1 MFTFTSLGTPA
12 DLCCDGTWGTE
23 PTWDEAGEP
32 DPWFDVWLPLILL
45 SNQQVPSCHLPASP
59 ATRHS
64 VSTMNAKTSSG
75 GEEEASGMRNETL
88 GEAKRRQVI
97 YVAYVIAALDLT
109 FLFMQMGIMP
119 YLAKSLG
126 LDSVGFGYLQTIFGV
141 LQLVGGYIFGRFAD
155 QFGARAALILSC
167 ASGSIFFL
175 LMSLSTSIPLL
186 FLSRLP
192 AVFMHGMPGAQKVI
206 TDMTAPSQRAGAL
219 GRLGLCFG
227 VGIIAGSAMGGVLS
241 TKFGIY
247 VPTYVGLVGSLINT
261 LIAMVWI
268 PSQTKPKS
276 DHHMTEHST
285 SRSGSLFSITEIL
298 RLMKFPGVM
307 EVFIVKVFAGLPIG
321 LFMIMF
327 SIISMDFFGLE
338 AVESG
343 YLMSYFGVL
352 QMVVQ
357 GLVVGKLAS
366 HCTEMT
372 LLRLSVFVFAG
383 VGLGMALMRTV
394 WHYCIIA
401 VPLVFAFSMLA
412 TITDSILTKAVPS
425 SDTGAMLGI
434 CASVQPLT
442 RTVGP
447 TIGGVLYKQFGVS
460 SFGYLQL
467 VVNLG
472 LFVYLLKSKIPLG
485 DVKSQ

>member
-1 MFTFTSLGTPA
+1 
-12 DLCCDGTWGTE
+12 
-23 PTWDEAGEP
+23 
-32 DPWFDVWLPLILL
+32 
-45 SNQQVPSCHLPASP
+45 
-59 ATRHS
+59 
-64 VSTMNAKTSSG
+64 VSTMNAKTSSE
-75 GEEEASGMRNETL
+75 GEEGASGMRNETL
-88 GEAKRRQVI
+88 GESGRLGEAKRGQVI
-97 YVAYVIAALDLT
+97 RVAYVIAALDLT
-109 FLFMQMGIMP
+109 FLFMQMGVIP

-167 ASGSIFFL
+167 ASESVFFL

-192 AVFMHGMPGAQKVI
+192 AVFMHGIPGAQKVI
-206 TDMTAPSQRAGAL
+206 TDMTTPSQRAGAL
-219 GRLGLCFG
+219 GKLGLCFG
-227 VGIIAGSAMGGVLS
+227 VGIIAGSVLGGVLS
-241 TKFGIY
+241 TKLGIY
-247 VPTYVGLVGSLINT
+247 APTYVGLVGSLINV

-268 PSQTKPKS
+268 PSQTKPES
-276 DHHMTEHST
+276 DHHVTENSD
-285 SRSGSLFSITEIL
+285 LFSIREIL

-307 EVFIVKVFAGLPIG
+307 EVFIVKVFAGFPIG

-412 TITDSILTKAVPS
+412 TITDSILTKAVPA

-467 VVNLG
+467 MVNLG
-472 LFVYLLKSKIPLG
+472 LFVYLLKSKIAVG
-485 DVKSQ
+485 EMKSQ

>member
-1 MFTFTSLGTPA
+1 
-12 DLCCDGTWGTE
+12 
-23 PTWDEAGEP
+23 
-32 DPWFDVWLPLILL
+32 
-45 SNQQVPSCHLPASP
+45 
-59 ATRHS
+59 
-64 VSTMNAKTSSG
+64 VSTMSEKTRSRA
-75 GEEEASGMRNETL
+75 EEEASGTRNEALGERGCL
-88 GEAKRRQVI
+88 GEAERRQAI
-97 YVAYVIAALDLT
+97 RVAYVIAALELT
-109 FLFMQMGIMP
+109 LMFMQMGVMP

-175 LMSLSTSIPLL
+175 IMSLSTSIPLL

-219 GRLGLCFG
+219 GKLGLCFG
-227 VGIIAGSAMGGVLS
+227 VGIIVGSAMGGVLS
-241 TKFGIY
+241 TNFGVY
-247 VPTYVGLVGSLINT
+247 VPVYVGLAGSLINT

-276 DHHMTEHST
+276 GHQETEQSD
-285 SRSGSLFSITEIL
+285 LFSIREIQ

-307 EVFIVKVFAGLPIG
+307 EVFIIKVFAGLPIG

-372 LLRLSVFVFAG
+372 LLRLSIFVFAG

-467 VVNLG
+467 MINLG
-472 LFVYLLKSKIPLG
+472 LLVYLSKSKIPLG
-485 DVKSQ
+485 EMKSQ

>member
-1 MFTFTSLGTPA
+1 
-12 DLCCDGTWGTE
+12 
-23 PTWDEAGEP
+23 
-32 DPWFDVWLPLILL
+32 
-45 SNQQVPSCHLPASP
+45 
-59 ATRHS
+59 
-64 VSTMNAKTSSG
+64 MNAKAISE

-88 GEAKRRQVI
+88 GESGHSGEVKRGQVI
-97 YVAYVIAALDLT
+97 LVAYLIAALDLT
-109 FLFMQMGIMP
+109 FLFMQFGIMP

-155 QFGARAALILSC
+155 QFGARAALILSS
-167 ASGSIFFL
+167 ASGSVFFL

-192 AVFMHGMPGAQKVI
+192 GVFMHGIPGAQKVI
-206 TDMTAPSQRAGAL
+206 TDVTTPSQRADAL
-219 GRLGLCFG
+219 GKLGLCFG
-227 VGIIAGSAMGGVLS
+227 IGIIAGSALGGVLS
-241 TKFGIY
+241 TKFGIF

-261 LIAMVWI
+261 LIAAVWI
-268 PSQTKPKS
+268 PSQTKPKLNQ
-276 DHHMTEHST
+276 HVAEHST
-285 SRSGSLFSITEIL
+285 SQSGSLFSIREIL

-307 EVFIVKVFAGLPIG
+307 EVFIVKVLAGLPIG

-352 QMVVQ
+352 Q
-357 GLVVGKLAS
+357 
-366 HCTEMT
+366 
-372 LLRLSVFVFAG
+372 
-383 VGLGMALMRTV
+383 MALMRTV

-467 VVNLG
+467 VVNIG
-472 LFVYLLKSKIPLG
+472 LFVYLLKSKIPLREM
-485 DVKSQ
+485 KSQ

>member
-1 MFTFTSLGTPA
+1 
-12 DLCCDGTWGTE
+12 
-23 PTWDEAGEP
+23 
-32 DPWFDVWLPLILL
+32 
-45 SNQQVPSCHLPASP
+45 
-59 ATRHS
+59 
-64 VSTMNAKTSSG
+64 VSTMNVKNSSE
-75 GEEEASGMRNETL
+75 GEEEASGMRNETPGESGRL
-88 GEAKRRQVI
+88 GEVKRGQVI
-97 YVAYVIAALDLT
+97 RVTYVIAALDLT

-126 LDSVGFGYLQTIFGV
+126 LDSVGFGYLQTTFGV

-167 ASGSIFFL
+167 ASASVFFL

-192 AVFMHGMPGAQKVI
+192 GVFMHGIPGAQKVI
-206 TDMTAPSQRAGAL
+206 TDVTAPSQRAGAL
-219 GRLGLCFG
+219 GKLGLCFG
-227 VGIIAGSAMGGVLS
+227 VAIISGSALGGALS
-241 TKFGIY
+241 TKVSLYAPMYI
-247 VPTYVGLVGSLINT
+247 GLVGSLINI
-261 LIAMVWI
+261 LIAVVWI

-276 DHHMTEHST
+276 DHHVTEPSN
-285 SRSGSLFSITEIL
+285 LFSIREIL

-307 EVFIVKVFAGLPIG
+307 EVFIVKVFAGFPIG

-357 GLVVGKLAS
+357 GLVVGKLAR

-467 VVNLG
+467 MINLG

-485 DVKSQ
+485 EMKSQ

>member
-1 MFTFTSLGTPA
+1 MS
-12 DLCCDGTWGTE
+12 
-23 PTWDEAGEP
+23 
-32 DPWFDVWLPLILL
+32 
-45 SNQQVPSCHLPASP
+45 
-59 ATRHS
+59 
-64 VSTMNAKTSSG
+64 AKASSG
-75 GEEEASGMRNETL
+75 GEEESSGMSSEVLGESGLL
-88 GEAKRRQVI
+88 GEAKRGQVI
-97 YVAYVIAALDLT
+97 RVAYVIAALDLT
-109 FLFMQMGIMP
+109 FLFIQMGVVP
-119 YLAKSLG
+119 YMGKSLG
-126 LDSVGFGYLQTIFGV
+126 LDSVGFGYLQTLFGV

-192 AVFMHGMPGAQKVI
+192 AVFMHGIPGAQKVI
-206 TDMTAPSQRAGAL
+206 TDMTPPSKRAGAL
-219 GRLGLCFG
+219 GKLGLCFG
-227 VGIIAGSAMGGVLS
+227 VGIISGSALGGVLS
-241 TKFGIY
+241 TKFSVY
-247 VPTYVGLVGSLINT
+247 VPAYVGLVGSLINT
-261 LIAMVWI
+261 LIAMIWI
-268 PSQTKPKS
+268 PSQTKPKP
-276 DHHMTEHST
+276 DHHVTEHST
-285 SRSGSLFSITEIL
+285 SQSGSLFSIREIV

-467 VVNLG
+467 MVNLG
-472 LFVYLLKSKIPLG
+472 LFVYLLKSKIPLEEM
-485 DVKSQ
+485 KSQ

>member
-1 MFTFTSLGTPA
+1 
-12 DLCCDGTWGTE
+12 
-23 PTWDEAGEP
+23 
-32 DPWFDVWLPLILL
+32 
-45 SNQQVPSCHLPASP
+45 
-59 ATRHS
+59 
-64 VSTMNAKTSSG
+64 VSTMNAKTSSR
-75 GEEEASGMRNETL
+75 GEEEASGMRNENLGESGCL
-88 GEAKRRQVI
+88 GEAKRGQVI
-97 YVAYVIAALDLT
+97 RVAYVIAALDLT
-109 FLFMQMGIMP
+109 FLFMQLGVIP

-126 LDSVGFGYLQTIFGV
+126 LDSVGFGYLQTTFGV

-167 ASGSIFFL
+167 VSGSVFFL

-192 AVFMHGMPGAQKVI
+192 GVFMHGIPGAQKVI
-206 TDMTAPSQRAGAL
+206 TDMTTPSQRAGAL
-219 GRLGLCFG
+219 GKLGFCFG
-227 VGIIAGSAMGGVLS
+227 VGIIAGSVLGGVLS

-261 LIAMVWI
+261 LIAVVCI

-276 DHHMTEHST
+276 DHHVTENSD
-285 SRSGSLFSITEIL
+285 LFSIREIL

-307 EVFIVKVFAGLPIG
+307 EVFMVKVFAGFPIG

-357 GLVVGKLAS
+357 GFVVGKLS
-366 HCTEMT
+366 RHCTEMT

-467 VVNLG
+467 MVNLG

-485 DVKSQ
+485 EMKSQ

>member
-1 MFTFTSLGTPA
+1 
-12 DLCCDGTWGTE
+12 
-23 PTWDEAGEP
+23 
-32 DPWFDVWLPLILL
+32 
-45 SNQQVPSCHLPASP
+45 
-59 ATRHS
+59 
-64 VSTMNAKTSSG
+64 VSTMNAKISSE
-75 GEEEASGMRNETL
+75 GEEGASGMRNETL
-88 GEAKRRQVI
+88 GERGHLGEAKRGQVI
-97 YVAYVIAALDLT
+97 RVAYAIAALDLT
-109 FLFMQMGIMP
+109 FLFMQMGVMP

-141 LQLVGGYIFGRFAD
+141 LQLMGGYIFGRFAD
-155 QFGARAALILSC
+155 QYGARAALILSC
-167 ASGSIFFL
+167 ASGSVFFL

-192 AVFMHGMPGAQKVI
+192 GVFMHGIPGAQKVI
-206 TDMTAPSQRAGAL
+206 TDMTTPSQRAGAL
-219 GRLGLCFG
+219 GKLGLCFG
-227 VGIIAGSAMGGVLS
+227 VGIIAGSALGGVLS

-247 VPTYVGLVGSLINT
+247 APTYVGLAGSLINT

-276 DHHMTEHST
+276 DHHVTEQSD
-285 SRSGSLFSITEIL
+285 LFSIREIL

-307 EVFIVKVFAGLPIG
+307 EVFLVKVFAGFPIG

-338 AVESG
+338 AAESG
-343 YLMSYFGVL
+343 YLMSYIGVL

-357 GLVVGKLAS
+357 GLVVGKLAR

-372 LLRLSVFVFAG
+372 LLRLSVVVFAS
-383 VGLGMALMRTV
+383 VGLGMALMRSV

-467 VVNLG
+467 MVNLG
-472 LFVYLLKSKIPLG
+472 LFVFLLKSKIPLG
-485 DVKSQ
+485 EMKSQ

>member
-1 MFTFTSLGTPA
+1 L
-12 DLCCDGTWGTE
+12 
-23 PTWDEAGEP
+23 
-32 DPWFDVWLPLILL
+32 
-45 SNQQVPSCHLPASP
+45 
-59 ATRHS
+59 
-64 VSTMNAKTSSG
+64 STMNAKASSG
-75 GEEEASGMRNETL
+75 SEEESSGMRTETL
-88 GEAKRRQVI
+88 GESSYSGEIKRRQVI
-97 YVAYVIAALDLT
+97 LAAYLIATLELT

-126 LDSVGFGYLQTIFGV
+126 LDSVGFGYLQTTFGV
-141 LQLVGGYIFGRFAD
+141 LQLVGGPIFGRFAD
-155 QFGARAALILSC
+155 QFGTRAALILSC
-167 ASGSIFFL
+167 ASGSAFFL
-175 LMSLSTSIPLL
+175 LMSVSTSIPLL

-192 AVFMHGMPGAQKVI
+192 AVFMHGLPGAQKVI
-206 TDMTAPSQRAGAL
+206 TDLTTPAQRADAL
-219 GRLGLCFG
+219 GKLGLCFG
-227 VGIIAGSAMGGVLS
+227 IGIIIGSALGGVLS
-241 TKFGIY
+241 TKFSIF
-247 VPTYVGLVGSLINT
+247 VPAYVGLVANLINT
-261 LIAMVWI
+261 VIAIIWI
-268 PSQTKPKS
+268 PVQAKPKS
-276 DHHMTEHST
+276 DHHVMQHSNV
-285 SRSGSLFSITEIL
+285 FSIQVIL

-307 EVFIVKVFAGLPIG
+307 EIFIVKVFAGFPIG

-357 GLVVGKLAS
+357 GLVVGKLTN
-366 HCTEMT
+366 HCTEKT
-372 LLRLSVFVFAG
+372 LLRLSIFIFAG

-401 VPLVFAFSMLA
+401 VPLMFAFSTLN

-425 SDTGAMLGI
+425 SDTGTMLGI

-467 VVNLG
+467 FVNIG
-472 LFVYLLKSKIPLG
+472 LFIYLLKSKIPLREM
-485 DVKSQ
+485 KSQ

>member
-1 MFTFTSLGTPA
+1 MSTMS
-12 DLCCDGTWGTE
+12 E
-23 PTWDEAGEP
+23 K
-32 DPWFDVWLPLILL
+32 
-45 SNQQVPSCHLPASP
+45 ASP
-59 ATRHS
+59 E
-64 VSTMNAKTSSG
+64 
-75 GEEEASGMRNETL
+75 GENGAWRTKSEMQRQSDHL
-88 GEAKRRQVI
+88 GQVRRGRVI
-97 YVAYVIAALDLT
+97 LTVYLIVTLDLT
-109 FLFMQMGIMP
+109 FLFMQFGIMP

-141 LQLVGGYIFGRFAD
+141 LQLVGGPIFGRFAD
-155 QFGARAALILSC
+155 QFGNRAALTLSC

-175 LMSLSTSIPLL
+175 LMSMSTSIPVL

-192 AVFMHGMPGAQKVI
+192 TVFMHGLPGAQKVI
-206 TDMTAPSQRAGAL
+206 TDLTAPSQRAAAL

-227 VGIIAGSAMGGVLS
+227 VGIIIGSAVGGILS
-241 TKFGIY
+241 TKFGIF
-247 VPTYVGLVGSLINT
+247 VPLYFGLVGSLINT
-261 LIAMVWI
+261 VIAVLWI
-268 PSQTKPKS
+268 PSPAKPKS
-276 DHHMTEHST
+276 EHRETEHST
-285 SRSGSLFSITEIL
+285 SQSGSVFSIREIL

-307 EVFIVKVFAGLPIG
+307 EIFLVKVLSGFPLG
-321 LFMIMF
+321 LFLIMF

-357 GLVVGKLAS
+357 GLVIGKLTS
-366 HCTEMT
+366 YCTEQT
-372 LLRLSVFVFAG
+372 LLRLSVLVFAG

-401 VPLVFAFSMLA
+401 VPLVFSFSMLG

-425 SDTGAMLGI
+425 SDTGTMLGI

-447 TIGGVLYKQFGVS
+447 TIGAVLYERFGVP

-467 VVNLG
+467 IVNIG
-472 LFVYLLKSKIPLG
+472 LFVYLLRSKIPLKET
-485 DVKSQ
+485 KS

>member
-1 MFTFTSLGTPA
+1 MK
-12 DLCCDGTWGTE
+12 
-23 PTWDEAGEP
+23 
-32 DPWFDVWLPLILL
+32 I
-45 SNQQVPSCHLPASP
+45 
-59 ATRHS
+59 
-64 VSTMNAKTSSG
+64 SSIG
-75 GEEEASGMRNETL
+75 
-88 GEAKRRQVI
+88 
-97 YVAYVIAALDLT
+97 
-109 FLFMQMGIMP
+109 

-167 ASGSIFFL
+167 ASGSVFFL

-192 AVFMHGMPGAQKVI
+192 GVFMHGMPGAQKVI
-206 TDMTAPSQRAGAL
+206 TDMTTPSQRAGAL
-219 GRLGLCFG
+219 GKLGLCFG
-227 VGIIAGSAMGGVLS
+227 MGIIAGSALGGVLS
-241 TKFGIY
+241 TKLGIY
-247 VPTYVGLVGSLINT
+247 FPTYVGLVGSLINT

-268 PSQTKPKS
+268 PSQTKPKA
-276 DHHMTEHST
+276 DHHVTENRT
-285 SRSGSLFSITEIL
+285 PGSLFSIREIL

-357 GLVVGKLAS
+357 GLVVGKLAR

-372 LLRLSVFVFAG
+372 LLRLSVLVFAG

-467 VVNLG
+467 IVNLG
-472 LFVYLLKSKIPLG
+472 LFVYLLRSKIPLG
-485 DVKSQ
+485 EMKSQ

>member
-1 MFTFTSLGTPA
+1 
-12 DLCCDGTWGTE
+12 
-23 PTWDEAGEP
+23 
-32 DPWFDVWLPLILL
+32 
-45 SNQQVPSCHLPASP
+45 
-59 ATRHS
+59 
-64 VSTMNAKTSSG
+64 VSTMNATTSSE
-75 GEEEASGMRNETL
+75 GEKEASGTRNETPGESGGL
-88 GEAKRRQVI
+88 GEAKRGQVVR
-97 YVAYVIAALDLT
+97 VAYVVAALDLT
-109 FLFMQMGIMP
+109 FLFMQMGVMP

-126 LDSVGFGYLQTIFGV
+126 LDSVGFGYLQTSFGV
-141 LQLVGGYIFGRFAD
+141 LQLTGGYIFGRFAD

-167 ASGSIFFL
+167 ASGSVFFL

-192 AVFMHGMPGAQKVI
+192 GVFMHGIPGAQKVI
-206 TDMTAPSQRAGAL
+206 TDMTTPSQRAGAL
-219 GRLGLCFG
+219 GKLGLCFG
-227 VGIIAGSAMGGVLS
+227 VGIIAGSALGGVLS
-241 TKFGIY
+241 TKFGTY
-247 VPTYVGLVGSLINT
+247 APTYVGLVGSLINT

-276 DHHMTEHST
+276 AHHVTEHST
-285 SRSGSLFSITEIL
+285 SQSGSLFSIREIL

-307 EVFIVKVFAGLPIG
+307 EIFIVKVFAGLPIG

-467 VVNLG
+467 MVNLG
-472 LFVYLLKSKIPLG
+472 LFVFLLKSKIPLG
-485 DVKSQ
+485 EMKS

>member
-1 MFTFTSLGTPA
+1 MKIS
-12 DLCCDGTWGTE
+12 
-23 PTWDEAGEP
+23 
-32 DPWFDVWLPLILL
+32 
-45 SNQQVPSCHLPASP
+45 
-59 ATRHS
+59 S
-64 VSTMNAKTSSG
+64 VG
-75 GEEEASGMRNETL
+75 VLRC
-88 GEAKRRQVI
+88 
-97 YVAYVIAALDLT
+97 
-109 FLFMQMGIMP
+109 LFINI

-141 LQLVGGYIFGRFAD
+141 LQLVGGYIFGRVSCFLP
-155 QFGARAALILSC
+155 LICIMRVLTH
-167 ASGSIFFL
+167 
-175 LMSLSTSIPLL
+175 MSSSAGTSP
-186 FLSRLP
+186 
-192 AVFMHGMPGAQKVI
+192 
-206 TDMTAPSQRAGAL
+206 
-219 GRLGLCFG
+219 
-227 VGIIAGSAMGGVLS
+227 
-241 TKFGIY
+241 
-247 VPTYVGLVGSLINT
+247 
-261 LIAMVWI
+261 
-268 PSQTKPKS
+268 
-276 DHHMTEHST
+276 
-285 SRSGSLFSITEIL
+285 SGSLFSIREIL

-307 EVFIVKVFAGLPIG
+307 EIFIVKVFAGFPIG

-366 HCTEMT
+366 RCSEMT

-401 VPLVFAFSMLA
+401 APLVFAFSMLA

-425 SDTGAMLGI
+425 SDTGTMLGI

-467 VVNLG
+467 MVNLG
-472 LFVYLLKSKIPLG
+472 LFVYLLKSKIPLEEM
-485 DVKSQ
+485 KSQ

>member
-1 MFTFTSLGTPA
+1 M
-12 DLCCDGTWGTE
+12 
-23 PTWDEAGEP
+23 
-32 DPWFDVWLPLILL
+32 
-45 SNQQVPSCHLPASP
+45 
-59 ATRHS
+59 
-64 VSTMNAKTSSG
+64 MNAKATSE
-75 GEEEASGMRNETL
+75 GEEEASGTRNKTL
-88 GEAKRRQVI
+88 GESSHSGEVKRGEVI
-97 YVAYVIAALDLT
+97 LVAYLIAALDLT

-119 YLAKSLG
+119 YFAKSLG

-167 ASGSIFFL
+167 ASGSVFFL
-175 LMSLSTSIPLL
+175 LMSISTSIPLL

-192 AVFMHGMPGAQKVI
+192 AVFMHGIPGAQKVI
-206 TDMTAPSQRAGAL
+206 TDMTSPSQRADAL
-219 GRLGLCFG
+219 GKLGLCFG
-227 VGIIAGSAMGGVLS
+227 IGIIAGSALGGVLS
-241 TKFGIY
+241 NKFGIFVPIY
-247 VPTYVGLVGSLINT
+247 VALVGSLINT
-261 LIAMVWI
+261 LIAVVWI
-268 PSQTKPKS
+268 PLQTKPKLNQ
-276 DHHMTEHST
+276 HVTENST
-285 SRSGSLFSITEIL
+285 SQSGSLFSIREIL

-352 QMVVQ
+352 Q
-357 GLVVGKLAS
+357 
-366 HCTEMT
+366 
-372 LLRLSVFVFAG
+372 
-383 VGLGMALMRTV
+383 MALMRTV

-467 VVNLG
+467 VVNIG
-472 LFVYLLKSKIPLG
+472 LFVYLLKSKIPLRE
-485 DVKSQ
+485 VKGQ

>member
-1 MFTFTSLGTPA
+1 M
-12 DLCCDGTWGTE
+12 
-23 PTWDEAGEP
+23 
-32 DPWFDVWLPLILL
+32 
-45 SNQQVPSCHLPASP
+45 
-59 ATRHS
+59 
-64 VSTMNAKTSSG
+64 STMNAKASSG
-75 GEEEASGMRNETL
+75 HEEDTSGMRSETL
-88 GEAKRRQVI
+88 GESGRLGEIKRGQVI
-97 YVAYVIAALDLT
+97 LVAYLIATLDLT
-109 FLFMQMGIMP
+109 FLFMQMGVMP

-126 LDSVGFGYLQTIFGV
+126 LDSVGFGYLQTTFGV
-141 LQLVGGYIFGRFAD
+141 LQLVGGPIFGRFAD
-155 QFGARAALILSC
+155 QFGTRAALILSS
-167 ASGSIFFL
+167 ASGSAFFL
-175 LMSLSTSIPLL
+175 LMSISTSIPLL

-192 AVFMHGMPGAQKVI
+192 SVFMHGLPGAQKFI
-206 TDMTAPSQRAGAL
+206 TDLTTPSQRADAL
-219 GRLGLCFG
+219 GKLGLCFG
-227 VGIIAGSAMGGVLS
+227 ISIIIGSALGGVLS
-241 TKFGIY
+241 TKFGVF
-247 VPTYVGLVGSLINT
+247 VPTYVGLVGNVVNT
-261 LIAMVWI
+261 VIAMVCI
-268 PSQTKPKS
+268 PLQTKPKS
-276 DHHMTEHST
+276 DHCVTDHSNV
-285 SRSGSLFSITEIL
+285 FSVREIL

-321 LFMIMF
+321 LFLIMF

-357 GLVVGKLAS
+357 GLVVGKLTN
-366 HCTEMT
+366 HCTEGT

-394 WHYCIIA
+394 WHYCIVA
-401 VPLVFAFSMLA
+401 VPLVFAFSTLA

-425 SDTGAMLGI
+425 SDTGTMLGI

-467 VVNLG
+467 IVNIG
-472 LFVYLLKSKIPLG
+472 LFVYLLKNKIPLREM
-485 DVKSQ
+485 KSQ

>member
-1 MFTFTSLGTPA
+1 
-12 DLCCDGTWGTE
+12 
-23 PTWDEAGEP
+23 
-32 DPWFDVWLPLILL
+32 
-45 SNQQVPSCHLPASP
+45 
-59 ATRHS
+59 
-64 VSTMNAKTSSG
+64 VSTMNAKTSSRS
-75 GEEEASGMRNETL
+75 EEEASGMRNETL
-88 GEAKRRQVI
+88 GESGCLGEAKRGHVI
-97 YVAYVIAALDLT
+97 RVAYVIAALDLT
-109 FLFMQMGIMP
+109 FLFMQMGVMP

-141 LQLVGGYIFGRFAD
+141 LQLAGGYIFGRFAD

-167 ASGSIFFL
+167 VSGSVFFL

-192 AVFMHGMPGAQKVI
+192 GVFMHGIPGAQKVI
-206 TDMTAPSQRAGAL
+206 TDMTTSSQRAGAL
-219 GRLGLCFG
+219 GKLGFCFG
-227 VGIIAGSAMGGVLS
+227 VGIIAGSVLGGVLS

-247 VPTYVGLVGSLINT
+247 VPMYVGLVGSLINT
-261 LIAMVWI
+261 LIAMVCI
-268 PSQTKPKS
+268 PSQTKPES
-276 DHHMTEHST
+276 DHHMTENSD
-285 SRSGSLFSITEIL
+285 LFSIREIL

-343 YLMSYFGVL
+343 YLMSYIGVL

-357 GLVVGKLAS
+357 GLVVGKLSS

-394 WHYCIIA
+394 WHYCVIA

-425 SDTGAMLGI
+425 SDTG
-434 CASVQPLT
+434 
-442 RTVGP
+442 
-447 TIGGVLYKQFGVS
+447 
-460 SFGYLQL
+460 
-467 VVNLG
+467 
-472 LFVYLLKSKIPLG
+472 
-485 DVKSQ
+485 

>member
-1 MFTFTSLGTPA
+1 
-12 DLCCDGTWGTE
+12 
-23 PTWDEAGEP
+23 
-32 DPWFDVWLPLILL
+32 
-45 SNQQVPSCHLPASP
+45 
-59 ATRHS
+59 
-64 VSTMNAKTSSG
+64 VSTMNAKTSSE

-88 GEAKRRQVI
+88 GESDRLGEAKRGQVI
-97 YVAYVIAALDLT
+97 RVAYVIAALDLT
-109 FLFMQMGIMP
+109 FLFMQMGVMP

-167 ASGSIFFL
+167 ASGSVFFL

-192 AVFMHGMPGAQKVI
+192 GVFMHGIPGAQKVI
-206 TDMTAPSQRAGAL
+206 TDMTTPSQRAGAL
-219 GRLGLCFG
+219 GKLGLCFG
-227 VGIIAGSAMGGVLS
+227 VGIIAGSALGGVLS
-241 TKFGIY
+241 TKLGIY

-268 PSQTKPKS
+268 PSHTKPKS
-276 DHHMTEHST
+276 DHQVTEHST
-285 SRSGSLFSITEIL
+285 PQSGSLFSIREIL

-307 EVFIVKVFAGLPIG
+307 EVFIVKVLAGLPIG

-394 WHYCIIA
+394 WHYCIVA
-401 VPLVFAFSMLA
+401 VPMVFAFSMLA

-467 VVNLG
+467 MVNLG
-472 LFVYLLKSKIPLG
+472 LFVYLLKSKIPLEET
-485 DVKSQ
+485 KS

>member
-1 MFTFTSLGTPA
+1 
-12 DLCCDGTWGTE
+12 
-23 PTWDEAGEP
+23 
-32 DPWFDVWLPLILL
+32 
-45 SNQQVPSCHLPASP
+45 
-59 ATRHS
+59 
-64 VSTMNAKTSSG
+64 MNAKTSSA
-75 GEEEASGMRNETL
+75 GEEEASGTSNETL

-97 YVAYVIAALDLT
+97 RVAYVIAALDLT
-109 FLFMQMGIMP
+109 FLFMQMGLMP

-126 LDSVGFGYLQTIFGV
+126 VDSVGFGYLQTIFGV

-175 LMSLSTSIPLL
+175 LLSLSTNIPLL

-192 AVFMHGMPGAQKVI
+192 GVFMHGIPGAQKVI
-206 TDMTAPSQRAGAL
+206 TDVTTPSQRAGAL
-219 GRLGLCFG
+219 GKLGFCFG
-227 VGIIAGSAMGGVLS
+227 VGIITGSAVGGVLS
-241 TKFGIY
+241 TKFGVY

-261 LIAMVWI
+261 LIAVIWI

-276 DHHMTEHST
+276 DHHVIEHST
-285 SRSGSLFSITEIL
+285 SPSGSLFSIKEIL

-307 EVFIVKVFAGLPIG
+307 EVFLVKVFAGFPIG

-366 HCTEMT
+366 RCSEMT

-412 TITDSILTKAVPS
+412 TITNSILTKAVPS

-442 RTVGP
+442 RMVGP

-467 VVNLG
+467 MVNLG
-472 LFVYLLKSKIPLG
+472 LFVYLLKSKIPLEEM
-485 DVKSQ
+485 KSQ

>member
-1 MFTFTSLGTPA
+1 
-12 DLCCDGTWGTE
+12 
-23 PTWDEAGEP
+23 
-32 DPWFDVWLPLILL
+32 
-45 SNQQVPSCHLPASP
+45 
-59 ATRHS
+59 
-64 VSTMNAKTSSG
+64 VSTMNAKAISE

-88 GEAKRRQVI
+88 GESGHLGEVKRRQVI
-97 YVAYVIAALDLT
+97 LVAYLIAALDLT

-126 LDSVGFGYLQTIFGV
+126 LDSMGFGYLQTTFGV
-141 LQLVGGYIFGRFAD
+141 LQLMGGYIFGRFAD

-167 ASGSIFFL
+167 ASASVFFL
-175 LMSLSTSIPLL
+175 LMSISTSIPLL

-192 AVFMHGMPGAQKVI
+192 GVFMHGIPGAQKVI
-206 TDMTAPSQRAGAL
+206 TDVTTPSQRADAL
-219 GRLGLCFG
+219 GKLGLCFG
-227 VGIIAGSAMGGVLS
+227 IAIITGSALGGVLS
-241 TKFGIY
+241 TKLGIF
-247 VPTYVGLVGSLINT
+247 VPTYVGLVGSLINI
-261 LIAMVWI
+261 LIAVIWI
-268 PSQTKPKS
+268 PLQTKPKS
-276 DHHMTEHST
+276 EHST
-285 SRSGSLFSITEIL
+285 SQSGSLFSIREIL

-343 YLMSYFGVL
+343 YLMSYIGVL
-352 QMVVQ
+352 QMIVQ
-357 GLVVGKLAS
+357 GLVVGKLTN

-394 WHYCIIA
+394 WHYCIVV

-412 TITDSILTKAVPS
+412 TISDSILTKAVPS

-447 TIGGVLYKQFGVS
+447 TIGGILYKQFGVP

-467 VVNLG
+467 VVNIG
-472 LFVYLLKSKIPLG
+472 LFVYLLKSKIPLREM
-485 DVKSQ
+485 KS

>member
-1 MFTFTSLGTPA
+1 
-12 DLCCDGTWGTE
+12 
-23 PTWDEAGEP
+23 
-32 DPWFDVWLPLILL
+32 
-45 SNQQVPSCHLPASP
+45 
-59 ATRHS
+59 
-64 VSTMNAKTSSG
+64 VSTMNAKATSE

-88 GEAKRRQVI
+88 GESGRLGEVKRRQVI
-97 YVAYVIAALDLT
+97 LVAYLIAALDLT

-126 LDSVGFGYLQTIFGV
+126 LDSVGFGYLQTTFGV
-141 LQLVGGYIFGRFAD
+141 LQLMGGYIFGRFAD
-155 QFGARAALILSC
+155 QFGARAAVILSC
-167 ASGSIFFL
+167 ASGSVFFL
-175 LMSLSTSIPLL
+175 LMSISTSIPLL

-192 AVFMHGMPGAQKVI
+192 GVFMHGIPGAQKVI
-206 TDMTAPSQRAGAL
+206 TDMTTPSQRADAL
-219 GRLGLCFG
+219 GKLGLCFG
-227 VGIIAGSAMGGVLS
+227 IGIITGSALGGVLS
-241 TKFGIY
+241 TKFGIFA
-247 VPTYVGLVGSLINT
+247 PTYVGLVGSLINT
-261 LIAMVWI
+261 LIAVVWI
-268 PSQTKPKS
+268 PLQTKPNS
-276 DHHMTEHST
+276 DQHVTELST
-285 SRSGSLFSITEIL
+285 SQSASLFSIREIL

-357 GLVVGKLAS
+357 GLIVGKLAN

-447 TIGGVLYKQFGVS
+447 TVGGLLYKQFGVP

-467 VVNLG
+467 VVNIG
-472 LFVYLLKSKIPLG
+472 LFVYLLKSKIPLREM
-485 DVKSQ
+485 KS

>member
-1 MFTFTSLGTPA
+1 
-12 DLCCDGTWGTE
+12 
-23 PTWDEAGEP
+23 
-32 DPWFDVWLPLILL
+32 
-45 SNQQVPSCHLPASP
+45 
-59 ATRHS
+59 
-64 VSTMNAKTSSG
+64 MNAKAISE

-88 GEAKRRQVI
+88 RESGHSGEVKRGQVI
-97 YVAYVIAALDLT
+97 LVAYLIAALDLT
-109 FLFMQMGIMP
+109 FLFMQFGIIP

-126 LDSVGFGYLQTIFGV
+126 LDSVGFGYLQTTFGV

-155 QFGARAALILSC
+155 QFGARAALILSG
-167 ASGSIFFL
+167 ASGSVFFL

-192 AVFMHGMPGAQKVI
+192 GVFMHGIPGAQKVI
-206 TDMTAPSQRAGAL
+206 TDMTTPSQRADAL
-219 GRLGLCFG
+219 GKLGLCFG
-227 VGIIAGSAMGGVLS
+227 IGMIVGSALGGVLS
-241 TKFGIY
+241 TKFGIF
-247 VPTYVGLVGSLINT
+247 VPAYVGLVGSLINT
-261 LIAMVWI
+261 LIAVVWI
-268 PSQTKPKS
+268 PSQTKPKLNQ
-276 DHHMTEHST
+276 HVTEHST
-285 SRSGSLFSITEIL
+285 SQSGSLFSIREIL

-307 EVFIVKVFAGLPIG
+307 EVFIVKVLAGLPTG

-357 GLVVGKLAS
+357 GLVVGKLAN

-383 VGLGMALMRTV
+383 VGLGMALMRTM

-434 CASVQPLT
+434 CASVHPLT

-467 VVNLG
+467 VVNIG
-472 LFVYLLKSKIPLG
+472 LFVYLLKSKISLREM
-485 DVKSQ
+485 KSQ

>member
-1 MFTFTSLGTPA
+1 
-12 DLCCDGTWGTE
+12 
-23 PTWDEAGEP
+23 
-32 DPWFDVWLPLILL
+32 
-45 SNQQVPSCHLPASP
+45 
-59 ATRHS
+59 
-64 VSTMNAKTSSG
+64 VSTMNAKNSTE

-88 GEAKRRQVI
+88 GESGSLGEVKRGQVI
-97 YVAYVIAALDLT
+97 RVAYVIAALDLT

-141 LQLVGGYIFGRFAD
+141 MQLVGGYIFGRFAD
-155 QFGARAALILSC
+155 RFGARAALILSC
-167 ASGSIFFL
+167 ASGSVFFL
-175 LMSLSTSIPLL
+175 LMSFSTSIPLL

-192 AVFMHGMPGAQKVI
+192 GVFMHGIPGAQKVI
-206 TDMTAPSQRAGAL
+206 TDVTTPSQRAGAL
-219 GRLGLCFG
+219 GKLGLCFG
-227 VGIIAGSAMGGVLS
+227 VGIIAGSALGGALS
-241 TKFGIY
+241 TKVSIY
-247 VPTYVGLVGSLINT
+247 APTYVGLVGSLLNI
-261 LIAMVWI
+261 LIAVVWI

-276 DHHMTEHST
+276 DHGETEHGT
-285 SRSGSLFSITEIL
+285 SQSGSLFSIREIL

-357 GLVVGKLAS
+357 GLVVGKLAR

-460 SFGYLQL
+460 SFGYLL
-467 VVNLG
+467 LMVNLG

-485 DVKSQ
+485 EMKS

>member
-1 MFTFTSLGTPA
+1 
-12 DLCCDGTWGTE
+12 
-23 PTWDEAGEP
+23 
-32 DPWFDVWLPLILL
+32 
-45 SNQQVPSCHLPASP
+45 
-59 ATRHS
+59 
-64 VSTMNAKTSSG
+64 VSTMNARTSSR
-75 GEEEASGMRNETL
+75 GEEEASGKRNETL
-88 GEAKRRQVI
+88 GERDCLGEAERQRVI
-97 YVAYVIAALDLT
+97 RVAYVIAALDLT
-109 FLFMQMGIMP
+109 LLFMQFGVMP
-119 YLAKSLG
+119 YLARSLG
-126 LDSVGFGYLQTIFGV
+126 VDSVGFGYLQTTFGV

-167 ASGSIFFL
+167 VSGSLFFL
-175 LMSLSTSIPLL
+175 FMTLSTSIPIL

-192 AVFMHGMPGAQKVI
+192 GVFMHGLPGAQKVI
-206 TDMTAPSQRAGAL
+206 TDMTSPSQRAGAL
-219 GRLGLCFG
+219 GKLGFCFG
-227 VGIIAGSAMGGVLS
+227 VGIIFGSVLGGVLS
-241 TKFGIY
+241 TKFGVY
-247 VPTYVGLVGSLINT
+247 FPAYVGLVGSVINT
-261 LIAMVWI
+261 LIAMVCI

-276 DHHMTEHST
+276 DHHATEQ
-285 SRSGSLFSITEIL
+285 GDLFSIREIL

-307 EVFIVKVFAGLPIG
+307 EVFIIKVFAGLPIG

-357 GLVVGKLAS
+357 GLVVGKLS
-366 HCTEMT
+366 NHCTEMT

-394 WHYCIIA
+394 WHYCIVA
-401 VPLVFAFSMLA
+401 VPLVFAFSTLA

-467 VVNLG
+467 MVNLG
-472 LFVYLLKSKIPLG
+472 LFVYLWKNKIPLEEM
-485 DVKSQ
+485 KSQ

>member
-1 MFTFTSLGTPA
+1 
-12 DLCCDGTWGTE
+12 
-23 PTWDEAGEP
+23 
-32 DPWFDVWLPLILL
+32 
-45 SNQQVPSCHLPASP
+45 
-59 ATRHS
+59 
-64 VSTMNAKTSSG
+64 STMSAKTSSG

-97 YVAYVIAALDLT
+97 RVAYVIAALDLT
-109 FLFMQMGIMP
+109 LLFMQFGVMP

-192 AVFMHGMPGAQKVI
+192 GVFMHGMPGAQKVI
-206 TDMTAPSQRAGAL
+206 TDVTTPSQRAGAL
-219 GRLGLCFG
+219 GKLGLCFG

-276 DHHMTEHST
+276 DHHIKEHSD
-285 SRSGSLFSITEIL
+285 LFSIREIL
-298 RLMKFPGVM
+298 RLMKFPGVK

-338 AVESG
+338 AVQSG

-357 GLVVGKLAS
+357 GLVVGKLTN

-412 TITDSILTKAVPS
+412 TITDSLLTKAVPS

-467 VVNLG
+467 MVNLG

-485 DVKSQ
+485 EMKSQ